1 MFQAF
6 QHLPSAQVY
15 RRRESP
21 TRRYIFTINEII
33 LSTQNGEP
41 VASSRD
47 VAERFGKE
55 HKDVLR
61 SIKNLTAQNCALLKM
76 FHKTEYT
83 TAQNK
88 KATMYLM
95 NRDGFSLLAM
105 GFTGK

>member
-1 MFQAF
+1 M
-6 QHLPSAQVY
+6 
-15 RRRESP
+15 
-21 TRRYIFTINEII
+21 NDII

-95 NRDGFSLLAM
+95 NRDGFSLLAELRRQ
-105 GFTGK
+105 GDIPVLFLSARDEDEARLRGLGLGVT